1 MLVAPGSRFGAYEML
16 SAVGAG
22 GMGEVYRARDT
33 KLNRDV
39 ALKVLPEAFVLD
51 VDRVARFKRE
61 AQVLASLNH
70 PNIATIHGFEE
81 AAGRQ
86 ALVMELVE
94 GDTLDQRIRRH
105 PGSGWGRGST
115 PGLRLDDALRIAP
128 QIAEALDAAHQRGIV
143 HRDLKP
149 SNIKVTPDGLVKVL
163 DFGLAKLSPTSDAV
177 ETGGPSPTTITDDGT
192 RQGVVVG
199 TAAYMSP
206 EQARGQ
212 PVDKRT
218 DIWAFGCVL
227 YEMLSGRTA
236 FGRSTTTDT
245 LAAIV
250 ERDPDWT
257 LLPSETPPAVRRILI
272 RCLEKDPQRRMRDI
286 GDVRLALED
295 AAVAPEPLG
304 ARKGDLRMPRWA
316 AAVAVVLVL
325 GGAALTWTLTRQISA
340 PGAAAERAVHFD
352 IVFDRAELA
361 PGVLPRPS
369 PDGRLFVFAGTAQD
383 RRHLWIHSIDSG
395 ESRALAGT
403 ENAVRPIWSADGRW
417 IAFYADGRIKKVS
430 AAGGPPQTIAPSRG
444 FQDAAW
450 GSRGDIIF
458 RPTNREP
465 LFRVHESG
473 GSPEQLTHLD
483 RALTE
488 NSHRGVFFLP
498 DGRRFLFTNRCERRE
513 HNALFVGSLDVPGVR
528 RVMPLQSN
536 ARYIPASTGA
546 VGTLL
551 YYRDGGLVAQRFD
564 TETLTLV
571 GDAVV
576 VIDRIAY
583 NAAGIVASFEPST
596 DGTVIIWHRPAAN
609 DLRLTWF
616 NRKGATVR
624 TTGPPGDYGQPRL
637 SRAGDRIAFTRADTQ
652 TGNRDVW
659 YTEIHREVSA
669 RLTTDDANDWYPQWS
684 PDGKRLIFSSDRD
697 QTIPS
702 GAGGS
707 LFVKSS
713 LDPGRDETLFAR
725 PSQGDS
731 GVYDWSRDSAWISFG
746 GRDMW
751 IAPASGNPKPFS
763 FLATK
768 FNEGGGRFS
777 PDGKLIAYTSD
788 ETGRFEVY
796 VRPFTGAAATG
807 EGKVQVSNA
816 GGEYPVWR
824 SDGQELFYLSG
835 PVNDVSVYAVDMRD
849 LKRSGSLPP
858 AVRLFRAC
866 PDTSTASSLSGAPWN
881 YFYDTIDGQSFLVN
895 CREQRPGRVG
905 VVLNW
910 RMPGS

>member
-1 MLVAPGSRFGAYEML
+1 MSVVPGSRFGPYEML

-22 GMGEVYRARDT
+22 GMGEVYRARDA

-51 VDRVARFKRE
+51 ADRVARFKRE

-81 AAGRQ
+81 ATGRQ

-94 GDTLDQRIRRH
+94 GETLDQRIRSARR
-105 PGSGWGRGST
+105 GGGRVTGRGSGG
-115 PGLRLDDALRIAP
+115 GLRVDDALRIAR
-128 QIAEALDAAHQRGIV
+128 QIADALDAAHERGIV
-143 HRDLKP
+143 HRDVKP
-149 SNIKVTPDGLVKVL
+149 TNIKVTRDGLVKVL
-163 DFGLAKLSPTSDAV
+163 DFGLAKLSPARDTMEA
-177 ETGGPSPTTITDDGT
+177 TITDDGT
-192 RQGVVVG
+192 HQGVVLG

-206 EQARGQ
+206 EQARGLA
-212 PVDKRT
+212 VDKRT

-227 YEMLSGRTA
+227 YEMLSGSTA
-236 FGRSTTTDT
+236 FGRATTTDT

-257 LLPSETPPAVRRILI
+257 LLPAETPPEVRRILS

-286 GDVRLALED
+286 GDVGIALAD
-295 AAVAPEPLG
+295 VATAPEQIG
-304 ARKGDLRMPRWA
+304 AQKPGGLWVPRWTT
-316 AAVAVVLVL
+316 VGAVVLMF
-325 GGAALTWTLTRQISA
+325 S
-340 PGAAAERAVHFD
+340 GAAATWILSRQDSSRGAGAQRAVHFD
-352 IVFDRAELA
+352 IVFDRADLA

-369 PDGRLFVFAGTAQD
+369 PDGRHFVFAGTAQD
-383 RRHLWIHSIDSG
+383 RRHVWIHSVDSG

-403 ENAVRPIWSADGRW
+403 EDAVGPIWSADGRW

-430 AAGGPPQTIAPSRG
+430 AAGGAPQTIALSRG

-465 LFRVHESG
+465 LFRIHESG
-473 GSPEQLTHLD
+473 GSPEQLTRLD

-498 DGRRFLFTNRCERRE
+498 DGRHFLFTNRCERRE
-513 HNALFVGSLDVPGVR
+513 HNALFIASLDVPGVR

-536 ARYIPASTGA
+536 ARYIPPRHGT

-564 TETLTLV
+564 TEAVTLV

-576 VIDRIAY
+576 VLDRIAY
-583 NAAGIVASFEPST
+583 NAAGIAASFDASA
-596 DGTVIIWHRPAAN
+596 DGTVIIWDRPAAHA
-609 DLRLTWF
+609 LRLTWF
-616 NRKGATVR
+616 NRKGEAVG
-624 TTGPPGDYGQPRL
+624 TTGPAGDYGQPRL
-637 SRAGDRIAFTRADTQ
+637 SPLGDRVAFSRADAQ

-659 YTEIHREVSA
+659 YTEIRRGVSA
-669 RLTTDDANDWYPQWS
+669 RLTTDGANDWYPQWS
-684 PDGKRLIFSSDRD
+684 PDAKRLVFSSDRD
-697 QTIPS
+697 LAIPS

-707 LFVKSS
+707 LFVKSAM
-713 LDPGRDETLFAR
+713 DPGRDETIFAK
-725 PSQGDS
+725 PPQGDS
-731 GVYDWSRDSAWISFG
+731 GVYDWSRDGAWITFG
-746 GRDMW
+746 SRDIW
-751 IAPASGNPKPFS
+751 IAPTSGKGKLFS

-777 PDGKLIAYTSD
+777 PDGTWIAYTSD

-796 VRPFTGAAATG
+796 VRPFTGDPAGNEA
-807 EGKVQVSNA
+807 KLQVSNA

-824 SDGQELFYLSG
+824 SDGHELFYLSG
-835 PVNDVSVYAVDMRD
+835 PVNDISVYAVDMRD
-849 LKRSGSLPP
+849 LKRSRGLLP

-866 PDTSTASSLSGAPWN
+866 PDTSTPSALSGAPWN
-881 YFYDTIDGQSFLVN
+881 YFYDTIDGQRFLVN
-895 CREQRPGRVG
+895 CREQRPGRLG

-910 RMPGS
+910 TMPGS